1 MIQKIAE
8 IRQMYRL
15 LFPARPDPP
24 ASALVIW
31 SNFDLTHV
39 ERGLRRA
46 EAKWKFTTPPTDDI
60 LHRYVTGVA
69 FNESQAAKEEQWN

>member
-31 SNFDLTHV
+31 SNFDLAHV

-46 EAKWKFTTPPTDDI
+46 EAKWKFKNVPTDDI
-60 LHRYVTGVA
+60 LYRYITGVA
-69 FNESQAAKEEQWN
+69 FNEQKEGL